1 MTATNE
7 GTWSDRFPDHRVV
20 PVGGHT
26 LPPLPY
32 AYDALEPHID
42 AETMRVHHD
51 VLHKK
56 NYVDNLNKAEV
67 SLAKARSSNQFDLVK
82 HWEGELAFNGAG
94 HYLHTIFWNVMSP
107 SGGGKATG
115 PIAAE
120 INSYFGSFDA
130 FKKHFSA
137 AAEKKVQGP
146 GWAMLVWS
154 PRSRH
159 LEILQ
164 VEKHQ
169 NLSQQDIIPLLVLDV
184 WEHSYY
190 LKYHSDRKK
199 NISRPGGM
207 WSTGRMSTNASA
219 PPKKMSN
226 GLPIKLR
233 QFETAKK
240 TGDWRRGSSP
250 VAAYACYPLIRARNS
265 ALSAAS
271 LRKSPLT
278 AEVTVALPGFFT
290 PRAHMHKCS
299 PSTTTITP

>member
-1 MTATNE
+1 
-7 GTWSDRFPDHRVV
+7 
-20 PVGGHT
+20 
-26 LPPLPY
+26 
-32 AYDALEPHID
+32 
-42 AETMRVHHD
+42 
-51 VLHKK
+51 
-56 NYVDNLNKAEV
+56 
-67 SLAKARSSNQFDLVK
+67 
-82 HWEGELAFNGAG
+82 
-94 HYLHTIFWNVMSP
+94 MSP

-137 AAEKKVQGP
+137 AAEKKSRD

-219 PPKKMSN
+219 PPKKCRMGSLLN
-226 GLPIKLR
+226 CGNSKLQKNRRLEKRFFSSRRLRLLSLNQGKKLR
-233 QFETAKK
+233 SQCGVLAEKPSH
-240 TGDWRRGSSP
+240 RRGDGC
-250 VAAYACYPLIRARNS
+250 AARLLHTS
-265 ALSAAS
+265 
-271 LRKSPLT
+271 
-278 AEVTVALPGFFT
+278 
-290 PRAHMHKCS
+290 RAHA
-299 PSTTTITP
+299 